1 MDDSPK
7 EKIVKVA
14 EVLNAFEVILNVGSL
29 DGERIGNEY
38 VIYRFADE
46 IFDPDTNESLGY
58 LEQVVGRGEIIHVQE
73 RISTLRSI
81 DYESGNKKVIR
92 RSSAFGVAM
101 GRFSPEIEEIVESPD
116 KPKPF
121 NKPTVG
127 DLAKRI

>member
-58 LEQVVGRGEIIHVQE
+58 LE
-73 RISTLRSI
+73 
-81 DYESGNKKVIR
+81 
-92 RSSAFGVAM
+92 
-101 GRFSPEIEEIVESPD
+101 RFSIIPGHIRTS
-116 KPKPF
+116 
-121 NKPTVG
+121 
-127 DLAKRI
+127 